1 MSQRSQN
8 FVDSPVQ
15 GALLRRIFLHWCS
28 FFFVLAAAVVSLET
42 LLGDPAKNFSDRFW
56 QEANSF
62 KLIAVV
68 MLSLLPAF
76 MLDTI
81 RFSNRFVGPVS
92 RLRRGLRELKE
103 GKAERIQF
111 RGNDFWTEMGNEFNG
126 LIDLVEAQRYEIA
139 RLRQQQEPV
148 GV

>member
-1 MSQRSQN
+1 MSKRTQN

-15 GALLRRIFLHWCS
+15 GALLKRVFLHWCG
-28 FFFVLAAAVVSLET
+28 FFLVLAVAVITMEV
-42 LLGDPAKNFSDRFW
+42 LLGNPQENFAERFW
-56 QEANSF
+56 REVASF

-92 RLRRGLRELKE
+92 RLRRALRDLKE
-103 GKAERIQF
+103 GRADRLQF
-111 RGNDFWTEMGNEFNG
+111 RDSDFWVEMGREFNA
-126 LIDLVEAQRYEIA
+126 LAELVESQRQEIA
-139 RLRQQQEPV
+139 RLQGQRDSV

>member
-1 MSQRSQN
+1 MSLRSQN

-15 GALLRRIFLHWCS
+15 GALLRRIFLHWCG
-28 FFFVLAAAVVSLET
+28 FFLVLAAAVISMET
-42 LLGDPAKNFSDRFW
+42 LLGDPGQNFADRFW
-56 QEANSF
+56 KEANSF

-68 MLSLLPAF
+68 MMSLLPAF

-92 RLRRGLRELKE
+92 RLRRALRELKE

-111 RGNDFWTEMGNEFNG
+111 RGNDFWIEMGNEFNA
-126 LIDLVEAQRYEIA
+126 LADLVEAQKREIA
-139 RLRQQQEPV
+139 QLRQERESV
-148 GV
+148 NA